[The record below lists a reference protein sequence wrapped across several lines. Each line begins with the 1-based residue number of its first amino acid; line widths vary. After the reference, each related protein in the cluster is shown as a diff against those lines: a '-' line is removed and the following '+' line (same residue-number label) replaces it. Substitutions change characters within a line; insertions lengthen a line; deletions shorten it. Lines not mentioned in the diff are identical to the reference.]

1 MTSEALAQRSWS
13 VFAGAGVAVVTVVVL
28 MVVVV
33 VVVIIVVALMEVAVV
48 LAAAAVKTPVTTN
61 RQARVRRK
69 VPEASLVRL
78 GARTCL
84 SCAPPCRSE
93 YGPVGPVVH
102 AAGPEGS
109 CAVAPRGARPAASA
123 SAPSLQVRLAARRR
137 GCRRLDSGAG
147 AVSRLG
153 QRSGHLARDSTA
165 SRPSSPPP

>member
-33 VVVIIVVALMEVAVV
+33 VVVIVVALMEVAVV

-69 VPEASLVRL
+69 VPEASLGPHLLVVRSAL
-78 GARTCL
+78 PRRV
-84 SCAPPCRSE
+84 RSRRSRR
-93 YGPVGPVVH
+93 PRRR
-102 AAGPEGS
+102 AGRLL
-109 CAVAPRGARPAASA
+109 RGARPAASA

-137 GCRRLDSGAG
+137 GCRRLDTGAG

-165 SRPSSPPP
+165 SRASSPPL